1 MTDQVFPSPALLRAR
16 DVANLLGTSETT
28 VWRYTQQGHLPAP
41 IKLGNNMTR
50 WRADEISAHIQ
61 IATVERDSTKKLL
74 AIEDKTFAGV
84 NGGAKTGHSAGE
96 QSAILSGL
104 DC

>member
-1 MTDQVFPSPALLRAR
+1 MTDQALPSPALLRAR

-50 WRADEISAHIQ
+50 WRDDEISAIIQ
-61 IATVERDSTKKLL
+61 NASKDRINNPKPTYATP
-74 AIEDKTFAGV
+74 
-84 NGGAKTGHSAGE
+84 TGPVTEG
-96 QSAILSGL
+96 
-104 DC
+104 